1 MDLFLTVMF
10 LFQLFG
16 PRGVCKM
23 QFIRVN
29 EIFIDETVVDYHLFI
44 CGRDVKLFL
53 DAMKGQIL

>member
-1 MDLFLTVMF
+1 MF
-10 LFQLFG
+10 LSQLFG
-16 PRGVCKM
+16 PRGVYKM

-53 DAMKGQIL
+53 DAMKRQIL